1 MVDLQKMKQNAV
13 RVLVAARTADM
24 LERLIEQVMLQV
36 PLTQIFTRDDL
47 IELLQGMADRMREEH
62 Q

>member
-13 RVLVAARTADM
+13 RVLVAARAADM
-24 LERLIEQVMLQV
+24 LERLIEQVRLQV
-36 PLTQIFTRDDL
+36 PPTQIFTRDDL